1 MLIAMFAALLHHLQV
16 NLSTTL
22 DHPHTSANQPH
33 STFFRSNGIMLSTVF
48 VSAFAIQMYV
58 QGSGT
63 GRNWTTGLTCHRAF
77 DQSSEKI
84 WDSINRGR
92 QWKDIKAKYVQAAEE
107 EE

>member
-1 MLIAMFAALLHHLQV
+1 MAG
-16 NLSTTL
+16 LSSTIY
-22 DHPHTSANQPH
+22 N
-33 STFFRSNGIMLSTVF
+33 TFFRSNGIMLSTVF
-48 VSAFAIQMYV
+48 VSAFAIQM
-58 QGSGT
+58 
-63 GRNWTTGLTCHRAF
+63 AF